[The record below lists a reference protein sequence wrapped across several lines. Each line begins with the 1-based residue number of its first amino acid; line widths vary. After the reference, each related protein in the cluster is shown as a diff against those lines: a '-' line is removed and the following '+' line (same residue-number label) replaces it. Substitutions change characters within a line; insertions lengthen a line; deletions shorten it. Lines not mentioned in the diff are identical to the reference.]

1 MNTRALRIRTAA
13 LLLSAAISGCATIA
27 ERGDRPPDDPLEP
40 VNRAVFDTN
49 TALDATII
57 KPVAEAYRAVVP
69 QFVRDRFRL
78 VIDNLAEPRI
88 LVNDMLQGRAEAAGI
103 TSARF
108 FINSIVGLGG
118 MFDLASKQG
127 FAKQTGDFGQTL
139 YTWGVQDGPYVVLFF
154 FGPSNVRDAF
164 GLGVD
169 LVTTPPALILKG
181 HRGTVINL
189 AVGAVD
195 GMDLR
200 SRNIE
205 TLDEI
210 KASAID
216 YYAHMRSVWRQYRQG
231 QLDEA
236 VGQANRPQEL
246 IDPGSTVP
254 PQK

>member
-1 MNTRALRIRTAA
+1 MNTHVARIRMAA
-13 LLLSAAISGCATIA
+13 LILCAALAGCATIA
-27 ERGDRPPDDPLEP
+27 DRGDSPPDDPLEP

-49 TALDATII
+49 VALDEAII
-57 KPVAEAYRAVVP
+57 KPVAEAYRAIVP

-88 LVNDMLQGRAEAAGI
+88 LVNDLLQGRAEAAGI
-103 TSARF
+103 TSARL

-118 MFDLASKQG
+118 MFDLASQQG
-127 FAKQTGDFGQTL
+127 FAKQSGDFGQTL
-139 YTWGVQDGPYVVLFF
+139 YTWGVQDGPYVVLLF
-154 FGPSNVRDAF
+154 FGPSNIRDAF

-169 LVTTPPALILKG
+169 LATTPPALILKG
-181 HRGTVINL
+181 HRGTIINL

-216 YYAHMRSVWRQYRQG
+216 YYAHMRSVSRQYRQG

-236 VGQANRPQEL
+236 AGHTSRPQEL
-246 IDPGSTVP
+246 IDPDSAAP